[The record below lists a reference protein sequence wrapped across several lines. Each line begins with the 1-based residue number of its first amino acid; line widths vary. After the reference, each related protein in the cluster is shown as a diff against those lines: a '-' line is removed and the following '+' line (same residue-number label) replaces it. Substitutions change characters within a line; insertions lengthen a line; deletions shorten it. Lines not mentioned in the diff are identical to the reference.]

1 MTAVL
6 QPHPYALSGSLGP
19 GQRLLG
25 IDPGT
30 RIIGL
35 AVSDPSLTIASPVG
49 SIRRDRLSVVAAAIT
64 GIARERNVGG
74 IVIGLPINMDGS
86 EGRRAESTRDW
97 SGALSDATGLAIAFW
112 DERLSTMAVTRAML
126 AADLSRSKRARR
138 TDQAA
143 AAYILQGALD
153 AIRAGGPIAGGR

>member
-1 MTAVL
+1 MTAIL
-6 QPHPYALSGSLGP
+6 HPHPYALSVTLAP

-30 RIIGL
+30 RNIGL
-35 AVSDPSLTIASPVG
+35 AVSDPSLTIAVSLG
-49 SIRRDRLSVVAAAIT
+49 SIRRNRLSTVAATIT
-64 GIARERNVGG
+64 EIARERNVGG
-74 IVIGLPINMDGS
+74 IVIGLPVNMDGT

-97 SGALSDATGLAIAFW
+97 SRALSDATGLAVAFW
-112 DERLSTMAVTRAML
+112 DERMSTQAVTRAML

-153 AIRAGGPIAGGR
+153 AIRAGGPIEAG

>member
-1 MTAVL
+1 MTAIL
-6 QPHPYALSGSLGP
+6 HPHPYALSVTLAP

-30 RIIGL
+30 RNIGL
-35 AVSDPSLTIASPVG
+35 AVSDPSLTIATSLG
-49 SIRRDRLSVVAAAIT
+49 SIRRDRLSTVAATIT
-64 GIARERNVGG
+64 EIARERNVGG
-74 IVIGLPINMDGS
+74 IVIGLPVNMDGT

-97 SGALSDATGLAIAFW
+97 SRALSDATALAVAFW
-112 DERLSTMAVTRAML
+112 DERMSTQAVTRAML

-153 AIRAGGPIAGGR
+153 AIRAGGPIEAG

>member
-1 MTAVL
+1 MTAIL
-6 QPHPYALSGSLGP
+6 HPHPYALSVTLAP

-30 RIIGL
+30 RNIGL
-35 AVSDPSLTIASPVG
+35 AVSDPSLTIAVSLG
-49 SIRRDRLSVVAAAIT
+49 SIRRNRLSTVAATIT
-64 GIARERNVGG
+64 EIARERNVGG
-74 IVIGLPINMDGS
+74 IVIGLPVNMDGT

-97 SGALSDATGLAIAFW
+97 SRALSDATGLAVAFW
-112 DERLSTMAVTRAML
+112 DERMSTQAVTRAML

-153 AIRAGGPIAGGR
+153 AIRAGGPI

>member
-6 QPHPYALSGSLGP
+6 HPHPYAMSATLAP

-35 AVSDPSLTIASPVG
+35 AVSDPSLTVAASLG
-49 SIRRDRLSVVAAAIT
+49 SIRRERLSAVAAAIT

-74 IVIGLPINMDGS
+74 IVIGLPVNMDGS

-97 SGALSDATGLAIAFW
+97 SRALSDATGLAVAFW
-112 DERLSTMAVTRAML
+112 DERLSTQAVTRAML
-126 AADLSRSKRARR
+126 AADLSRSKRARS

-153 AIRAGGPIAGGR
+153 AIRAGGPIEAG

>member
-6 QPHPYALSGSLGP
+6 HPHPQALSATLHA

-30 RIIGL
+30 RTIGL
-35 AVSDPSLTIASPVG
+35 AVSDPSLTIATPVG
-49 SIRRDRLSVVAAAIT
+49 SIRRDRLATVAAAI
-64 GIARERNVGG
+64 GDLARERDIGG
-74 IVIGLPINMDGS
+74 IVVGLPVNMDGS

-97 SGALSDATGLAIAFW
+97 SRALSAATGLAIAFW
-112 DERLSTMAVTRAML
+112 DERMSTQAVTRAML
-126 AADLSRSKRARR
+126 AADLSRGKRARR

-153 AIRAGGPIAGGR
+153 AIRTGGPTGPG

>member
-1 MTAVL
+1 MTAIL
-6 QPHPYALSGSLGP
+6 HPHPHALSVTLAP

-30 RIIGL
+30 RNIGL
-35 AVSDPSLTIASPVG
+35 AVSDPSLTIAASLG
-49 SIRRDRLSVVAAAIT
+49 SIRRDRLSTVAATIT
-64 GIARERNVGG
+64 EIARERNVGG
-74 IVIGLPINMDGS
+74 IVIGLPVNMDGT

-97 SGALSDATGLAIAFW
+97 SRALSDATGLAVAFW
-112 DERLSTMAVTRAML
+112 DERMSTQAVTRAML

-153 AIRAGGPIAGGR
+153 AIRAGGPIEAR